1 MLTIT
6 LSMVSWFVN
15 GGPVGMSVLTIILVL
30 LLFAAWKAPAWVKE
44 IGIMALL
51 FGIFYQLLGIYQMLG
66 YIQNYPDVSY
76 SVLCG
81 GLKVSMAPVFY
92 GMVIYMIS
100 LVLRIIQKPRVA

>member
-1 MLTIT
+1 
-6 LSMVSWFVN
+6 MVSWFVN

-44 IGIMALL
+44 IGIIALV
-51 FGIFYQLLGIYQMLG
+51 FGIFYQLLGIYQMCG

-76 SVLCG
+76 PVLCG
-81 GLKVSMAPVFY
+81 GLKVSMIPTFY
-92 GMVIYMIS
+92 GIIIYMIS